1 MKNQLSDK
9 QIQHLYW
16 RAGFGI
22 STKELAKA
30 KKLSKEKIV
39 TQLFLKSKKSSF
51 LTMDLSM
58 LVGDKKTMSG
68 DQKKV
73 FRKLQKNKL
82 FELNTLWVQ
91 QMISTEEVLRE
102 KVTLFFHNHFSVR
115 LKNAPQNIQL
125 NNTIRKHALGN
136 FGTMLMEVSKSP
148 AMIRFLNNRQNRK
161 NRPNENFAREIMEL
175 FTLGRDNIYTE
186 KDIKEAARAFTG
198 WNYNKE
204 GVFGFRKKHHDFGSK
219 TFLSETG
226 DFKGEDIIRILLQ
239 QRQTATFITKK
250 IYKHFVNEKINEQH
264 VAQLSETFYDANYD
278 LTTLFKA
285 LFMSDW
291 FYNEVNIGVHI
302 KSPIELTVGLSR
314 QFGVTYEDPKVLLFI
329 QRKLN
334 QTLFYPPNV
343 AGWPGGRYW
352 IDNSTL
358 MLRLKLASVTLNS
371 GVIEWSEKGDMPE
384 DMLSEKPKN
393 GKMTSQIEKKVKASP
408 NWNNFLKQVKNK
420 EKNQLI
426 AFLLQ
431 PQLPNNTHEVVMNIA
446 ESSTKNFVVKLLSLP
461 EYQLS

>member
-22 STKELAKA
+22 SVTELNKV

-39 TQLFLKSKKSSF
+39 NQLFFKSKKSSP
-51 LTMDLSM
+51 LVMDLSM
-58 LVGDKKTMSG
+58 LIADKESMSS

-73 FRKLQKNKL
+73 FRKLQKKKL
-82 FELNTLWVQ
+82 YELNTLWLK

-102 KVTLFFHNHFSVR
+102 KITLFFHNHFSVR

-136 FGTMLMEVSKSP
+136 FGDMLMEVSKSP

-161 NRPNENFAREIMEL
+161 DRPNENFAREIMEL

-186 KDIKEAARAFTG
+186 KDIKEAARSFTG

-250 IYKHFVNEKINEQH
+250 IYKYFVNEKINEQH
-264 VAQLSETFYDANYD
+264 VAQLAETFYNSNYD
-278 LTTLFKA
+278 LTTLFKT

-302 KSPIELTVGLSR
+302 KSPIELTIGLSR
-314 QFGVTYEDPKVLLFI
+314 QFDVTYEDPKVLLYI

-384 DMLSEKPKN
+384 DMLSKKPKN
-393 GKMTSQIEKKVKASP
+393 GKMTSQIEKKVKANP
-408 NWNNFLKQVKNK
+408 NWNAFLKQVKNK

-426 AFLLQ
+426 DFLLQ
-431 PQLPNNTHEVVMNIA
+431 PKLPSNTHETVMNIA

-461 EYQLS
+461 EYQLC